1 MDTCLSKFEELKQRA
16 EKLQYNDLNEQDDIM
31 RKTSMYVTNCFENKE
46 QLLKDLEEISFYP
59 LYPIANPLS
68 GYNERA
74 WEQGRQELV
83 NFLDTRIEELKLKN
97 EIIRNAKADTIVNH
111 SGMSPITGGKIIG
124 NDSKYQHGVNWSW
137 VVPTLIVLF
146 GGSFWFGF
154 YVGTTRFD
162 SEKNQLY
169 NENIMLKEQID
180 SFRQTK

>member
-31 RKTSMYVTNCFENKE
+31 RKTSMYVSNCLENKE

-68 GYNERA
+68 GYNERS

-83 NFLDTRIEELKLKN
+83 NFLDTRIEEHIINKEQLGTAKLQGVSSVVSFWTLG
-97 EIIRNAKADTIVNH
+97 R
-111 SGMSPITGGKIIG
+111 MSLIGSFIGGAF
-124 NDSKYQHGVNWSW
+124 
-137 VVPTLIVLF
+137 LF
-146 GGSFWFGF
+146 GLHFGNN
-154 YVGTTRFD
+154 RFD
-162 SEKNQLY
+162 KEKIQLY

-180 SFRQTK
+180 SFRQTKVSNEI